1 MSREQ
6 LTEIAR
12 RMLVPV
18 VGMLLLGS
26 VTWPL
31 LFTHSGFT
39 GDWEH
44 HMWLMWHQSLSLE
57 SDHAPTF
64 FLNSGYSLFNPFYAF
79 YGGTLY
85 ALVGALSLALGD
97 APVTAYVASYV
108 LALSAALGGWYWLAR
123 IAGIGRWLAFVP
135 GFIFIS
141 SAHYLMVIYVLG
153 DWPECMAVSMIPLMV
168 AACVSILR
176 ADRLRAGPAI
186 ALGASAVIFF
196 GSHNITLLL
205 GLTVFVLT
213 GIGVVIFVPDAR
225 RHLTRRSV
233 LRVGG
238 TVLPAAL
245 LSAWYL
251 LPALAYGSNTR
262 LGREYAHSRGSIKE
276 TAWMVSLSHLFT
288 FSRSTGQGL
297 PVPYYMTMSLPI
309 LAIAWVIVGIL
320 ILPRRS
326 VNRAWLR
333 LLLVCSGLAILI
345 GIVMTHVGLLLA
357 LPHMYTEIQF
367 SYRLENY
374 IVLELC
380 GAILA
385 ALAISPASGRPVRY
399 WRWMAALVCLVSLV
413 GAIQQLSGYPY
424 PGRDRY
430 ATLSSYGQVDTGNT
444 EDYQDNSE
452 RIISGS
458 GLPTLVF
465 PLADIHH
472 GVLSARVLMRPGT
485 VVSTDIAAGA
495 YLVHVS
501 GAKPIGIDAGSDDMV
516 IRIQGPD
523 ARSQRGAPSGHK
535 DPVPAERISV
545 STGDSLPIIMGRFL
559 SIGALI
565 ALLAGLVLLAVR
577 RRHL

>member
-1 MSREQ
+1 
-6 LTEIAR
+6 
-12 RMLVPV
+12 MLVV
-18 VGMLLLGS
+18 ATLLLGS
-26 VTWPL
+26 VAWPL
-31 LFTHSGFT
+31 LFTYSGFT

-44 HMWLMWHQSLSLE
+44 HMWLMWHQSLSLK

-85 ALVGALSLALGD
+85 ALVGGLSLALGD
-97 APVTAYVASYV
+97 APVMAYVASYV
-108 LALSAALGGWYWLAR
+108 IALSAALGGWYWLAR
-123 IAGIGRWLAFVP
+123 VAGVGRWLAFVP

-153 DWPECMAVSMIPLMV
+153 DWPECMAVSMIPLML

-176 ADRLRAGPAI
+176 ADRLRAGPAV
-186 ALGASAVIFF
+186 ALGASTVVFF
-196 GSHNITLLL
+196 GSHNVTLLL

-213 GIGVVIFVPDAR
+213 GIGVVVFVPEAR
-225 RHLTRRSV
+225 RRLTRPAV
-233 LRVGG
+233 IRVSGI
-238 TVLPAAL
+238 VLPAAL

-251 LPALAYGSNTR
+251 LPAIVYGSNTR
-262 LGREYAHSRGSIKE
+262 LGREYGHSRGSIRE

-288 FSRSTGQGL
+288 FSRSAGQGL
-297 PVPYYMTMSLPI
+297 PVPYYMTMSLPV
-309 LAIAWVIVGIL
+309 LAIVWVIVGIV
-320 ILPRRS
+320 ILPRTK
-326 VNRAWLR
+326 VNGAWVR
-333 LLLVCSGLAILI
+333 LLVVCSGLAILI

-357 LPHMYTEIQF
+357 LPRMYTAIQF

-374 IVLELC
+374 VVLELC

-385 ALAISPASGRPVRY
+385 ALAISRASCRPVKY

-413 GAIQQLSGYPY
+413 GAIQQLGGYPY

-465 PLADIHH
+465 PFVDVHH
-472 GVLSARVLMRPGT
+472 GVLSARVRLRPGA
-485 VVSTDIAAGA
+485 VASTDIAAGA
-495 YLVHVS
+495 YLVHVN
-501 GAKPIGIDAGSDDMV
+501 GAKPIGIDSESDDMV

-523 ARSQRGAPSGHK
+523 ARSRRGAPSDHK
-535 DPVPAERISV
+535 GAVPTEKISV
-545 STGDSLPIIMGRFL
+545 STGDSWPIIVGRFL

-565 ALLAGLVLLAVR
+565 TLLMGLSVLVVR
-577 RRHL
+577 RRL